1 MGKKNADIDK
11 YIARSAAFAQ
21 PILKKLRALY
31 HKACPQIE
39 ETIKWGFPHF
49 EYKGVVGSMA
59 AFKQHAGFGFWKG
72 GLMRDP
78 EGLFK
83 AVRSMTMSACKI
95 TDVSELPPDRVLV
108 AYIKEAVALN
118 EQGVKLPKPKRTG
131 KKKPVVV
138 PDYFRAALER
148 NKKALATF
156 EAFSPSHQREY
167 VEWVMEAKQEAT
179 RERRLATTLEWLAE
193 GKSRNWKYE
202 RKKKSS

>member
-1 MGKKNADIDK
+1 MGKKNADIDS

>member
-1 MGKKNADIDK
+1 MGKKNPDVDN
-11 YIARSAAFAQ
+11 YIARSADFAQ

-72 GLMRDP
+72 GLMRDT

-83 AVRSMTMSACKI
+83 GVRSMTMSACKVR
-95 TDVSELPPDRVLV
+95 DLSELPADKVLI
-108 AYIKEAVALN
+108 AYIREAVALN
-118 EQGVKLPKPKRTG
+118 EQGVKLPKPRRTG

-148 NKKALATF
+148 NRKALATF

-167 VEWVMEAKQEAT
+167 VEWVTEAKQETT
-179 RERRLATTLEWLAE
+179 RERRLATTPEWLAE
-193 GKSRNWKYE
+193 GKSRNWKYD
-202 RKKKSS
+202 RKKNA

>member
-1 MGKKNADIDK
+1 MGRKNPDVDK
-11 YIARSAAFAQ
+11 YIAKSADFAQ

-78 EGLFK
+78 EGLFQG
-83 AVRSMTMSACKI
+83 VRSKTMSACKVR
-95 TDVSELPPDRVLV
+95 DVSELPTDKVLI

-118 EQGVKLPKPKRTG
+118 EQGVKLPKPKGTG

-138 PDYFRAALER
+138 PDYFRTALER
-148 NKKALATF
+148 NRKARATF
-156 EAFSPSHQREY
+156 ETFSPSHQREY
-167 VEWVMEAKQEAT
+167 IEWVTEAKQEAT

-202 RKKKSS
+202 RKKKSP

>member
-1 MGKKNADIDK
+1 MGTKNPEVDK
-11 YIARSAAFAQ
+11 YIAKSANFAK
-21 PILKKLRALY
+21 PILRKLRALY
-31 HKACPQIE
+31 HKACPKID
-39 ETIKWGFPHF
+39 ETIRWGFPHF
-49 EYKGVVGSMA
+49 EYKGVVGSIA

-83 AVRSMTMSACKI
+83 GVGSTSMSACKVRH
-95 TDVSELPPDRVLV
+95 VSELPADKVLI
-108 AYIKEAVALN
+108 AYIQEAVALN
-118 EQGVKLPKPKRTG
+118 EQGIKQPKPRRNG

-138 PDYFRAALER
+138 PDYFRAALKR

-167 VEWVMEAKQEAT
+167 VEWVTEAKQEAT

-193 GKSRNWKYE
+193 GKSRNWRYE
-202 RKKKSS
+202 RKTKSS

>member
-1 MGKKNADIDK
+1 MGRKNPDVDK
-11 YIARSAAFAQ
+11 YIAKSADFAQ
-21 PILKKLRALY
+21 PILEKLRALY
-31 HKACPQIE
+31 HKACPRIE

-83 AVRSMTMSACKI
+83 GVRSMTMSACKVR
-95 TDVSELPPDRVLV
+95 DVSELPADKVLI

-118 EQGVKLPKPKRTG
+118 EQGVKLPKPGRTG
-131 KKKPVVV
+131 KAKPVVV

-148 NKKALATF
+148 NRKALATF

-167 VEWVMEAKQEAT
+167 VEWVTEAKQEAT

-202 RKKKSS
+202 RKKNA